1 MSSGCLWRW
10 KVNGSSG
17 SRRLTGTKNLVTGPE
32 AGTRPIDLTALWAA
46 LVANLS
52 HL

>member
-17 SRRLTGTKNLVTGPE
+17 SRKLTGKKNVVIEPE
-32 AGTRPIDLTALWAA
+32 AGTRPIDLAALWAA
-46 LVANLS
+46 LVAN
-52 HL
+52 